1 MAVLSRD
8 ILKSYFRTGAYP
20 TEEQFAALID
30 SFRHY
35 LDEVPMSKVTG
46 LTEALNS
53 KASAD
58 ISSVLNQ
65 MLEAAQTSAQSANS
79 AAATAT
85 AVQTDYTNNI
95 KPEIRAALS
104 VINDLVGIDKLAV
117 FDENTDYAKNS
128 LVLHDDKLYIFTT
141 DHTAG
146 TWSASEVSQT
156 SMLEILDTWAR
167 VTLPGYLEQINAT
180 DAKANTV
187 LAVANNTVIES
198 QKTLSLNR
206 LAVGSEVIP
215 EFDAS
220 NMYEVNSLIMY
231 NGVLYKWLVQ
241 HEEGVGWNTTDVKET
256 SLYNE
261 YLYLNGINTTREQVD
276 LRLTANKGIPSFTNC
291 YVTVELSSVSLML
304 STVTLGTSDGD
315 KTITFG
321 QDGTATF
328 TVNIDDDG
336 YVKFEVP
343 FGVTYNIV
351 CPDIVGYH
359 TPQLSNKSAY
369 LVYRILGVKYIYK
382 VTTPGIY
389 VVFEDGTLVLS
400 SELEQFITENPNT
413 DLETAVMIY
422 CASNALISRGCCFG
436 VKIDD
441 IIGKVMPSVGFGA
454 RGYNL
459 STLTGYLEKDYDGL
473 KNTENLLLC
482 TNNTSAAAKYA
493 LGRNLLIGASSL
505 KGFIPARFQFDLLY
519 NNRTTIDTLIALL
532 RPSSSVD
539 NACSAIFTSSYQK
552 TCSTSDG
559 FQWYYTN
566 SYVKDGDY
574 YSLLNSHLI
583 FTAFQF

>member
-1 MAVLSRD
+1 MAILSRD

-128 LVLHDDKLYIFTT
+128 LVLYDDKLYLFTT

-187 LAVANNTVIES
+187 LTVANNTVIES

-276 LRLTANKGIPSFTNC
+276 LRLTANKGTPSFTNC

-359 TPQLSNKSAY
+359 TPQLGNKSAY

-400 SELEQFITENPNT
+400 SEFEQFITDNPNT
-413 DLETAVMIY
+413 NLETAVMIY
-422 CASNALISRGCCFG
+422 CASDALISRSCCFG

-441 IIGKVMPSVGFGA
+441 IIGKVMPSVSFGA
-454 RGYNL
+454 RGYSL
-459 STLTGYLEKDYDGL
+459 GTLTGYLEKNYDGL

-559 FQWYYTN
+559 VQWYYTN

-574 YSLLNSHLI
+574 YSLSNSHLI

>member
-128 LVLHDDKLYIFTT
+128 LVLYDDKLYIFTT

-336 YVKFEVP
+336 YV
-343 FGVTYNIV
+343 T
-351 CPDIVGYH
+351 
-359 TPQLSNKSAY
+359 A
-369 LVYRILGVKYIYK
+369 
-382 VTTPGIY
+382 
-389 VVFEDGTLVLS
+389 
-400 SELEQFITENPNT
+400 TE
-413 DLETAVMIY
+413 
-422 CASNALISRGCCFG
+422 
-436 VKIDD
+436 
-441 IIGKVMPSVGFGA
+441 
-454 RGYNL
+454 
-459 STLTGYLEKDYDGL
+459 
-473 KNTENLLLC
+473 
-482 TNNTSAAAKYA
+482 
-493 LGRNLLIGASSL
+493 
-505 KGFIPARFQFDLLY
+505 
-519 NNRTTIDTLIALL
+519 
-532 RPSSSVD
+532 
-539 NACSAIFTSSYQK
+539 
-552 TCSTSDG
+552 
-559 FQWYYTN
+559 
-566 SYVKDGDY
+566 
-574 YSLLNSHLI
+574 
-583 FTAFQF
+583 

>member
-1 MAVLSRD
+1 MAILSRD

-359 TPQLSNKSAY
+359 TPQLGNKSAY

-413 DLETAVMIY
+413 NLETAVMIY
-422 CASNALISRGCCFG
+422 CASDALISRGCCFG

-441 IIGKVMPSVGFGA
+441 IIGKVMPSVSFGA
-454 RGYNL
+454 RGYSL
-459 STLTGYLEKDYDGL
+459 STLTGYLEKNYDGL

-552 TCSTSDG
+552 TCSTADSA
-559 FQWYYTN
+559 QWYYTN

-574 YSLLNSHLI
+574 YSLSNSHLI